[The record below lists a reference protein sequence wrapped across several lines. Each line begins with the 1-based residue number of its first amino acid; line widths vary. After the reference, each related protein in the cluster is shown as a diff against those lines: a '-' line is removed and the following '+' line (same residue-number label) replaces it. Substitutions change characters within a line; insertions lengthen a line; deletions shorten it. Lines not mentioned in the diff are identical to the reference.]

1 MLLFGRSQLRPPS
14 SNWGCGPLVT
24 LETVAGVHLY
34 KSTFECV
41 WHRDGRCRD
50 RRSIAMIWTF
60 HRSRPATTVCARTH
74 CAYSMTIELAWSPI
88 FCEIHKTH
96 RTNWVFTNTT
106 SYVKQFIC
114 WFSYFFF
121 LCSYHLACV
130 LCVCVCC
137 LSRAALFRK
146 SFPLYIFLFAC
157 SFAWLEY
164 WITVTRNRPKTHTKT
179 RHGTN
184 TGDRMISEKCIALD
198 FNFVVVCFL
207 PSGAGDWHQNKAVH

>member
-34 KSTFECV
+34 KSTLECV

-121 LCSYHLACV
+121 SLFISFGVCAV
-130 LCVCVCC
+130 CVCV
-137 LSRAALFRK
+137 LSFSCG
-146 SFPLYIFLFAC
+146 SFSKKFSIIYFFVRLLVC
-157 SFAWLEY
+157 MAWIL
-164 WITVTRNRPKTHTKT
+164 NNSHTKPT
-179 RHGTN
+179 EN
-184 TGDRMISEKCIALD
+184 TYKHSVRYQHWRQNDQRE
-198 FNFVVVCFL
+198 VYCFGL
-207 PSGAGDWHQNKAVH
+207 

>member
-34 KSTFECV
+34 KSTLECV

-130 LCVCVCC
+130 LCVCC

-164 WITVTRNRPKTHTKT
+164 WITVTRNRPKTHTNT
-179 RHGTN
+179 RYGTN